1 MEVIRA
7 TELKNRLGDVFDTV
21 ERDENASI
29 LIERNQRPVAMLF
42 NAQIA
47 EKMILC
53 AYAQGVLPR
62 ATAMSQLGL
71 EWYGDLLER
80 MNEHGI
86 KRPQVS
92 QSDADVMDAA
102 MEQVFSTGG
111 LGKRTAS
118 SKAPRLR

>member
-1 MEVIRA
+1 MKVIRA
-7 TELKNRLGDVFDTV
+7 TEIKNRLGDVFDTV
-21 ERDENASI
+21 ERDENASV

-47 EKMILC
+47 EKMILG

-62 ATAMSQLGL
+62 ATAMNQLGL
-71 EWYGDLLER
+71 EWYGDLLQR

-92 QSDADVMDAA
+92 QSDAEVMDAA
-102 MEQVFSTGG
+102 MKQAFSYEG
-111 LGKRTAS
+111 LEKRTDL
-118 SKAPRLR
+118 SKAPRIR

>member
-1 MEVIRA
+1 
-7 TELKNRLGDVFDTV
+7 
-21 ERDENASI
+21 
-29 LIERNQRPVAMLF
+29 MLF

-47 EKMILC
+47 EKMILG

-102 MEQVFSTGG
+102 MEQVFSAEG
-111 LGKRTAS
+111 LEKRTTT
-118 SKAPRLR
+118 SKAPRLG